1 MRKVLLSILLLLIAT
16 PAVLRANKA
25 QVDVNGTTTQVTFF
39 TDEIVRVVKYPTEK
53 GIPTAESWVVTLK
66 PATNLNIKNQESSS
80 KITLSSSKLTVII
93 DKKTGLVQFLS
104 KGKNMLKEKSYG
116 FQERT
121 EGPDKGSY
129 RTTIVYTLDKEEPI
143 YGLGAIQDGKL
154 NRRNSEHRMMEQNN
168 TQDYQYVIQSI
179 KGWGLFWDNYSRADF
194 IDNAEGM
201 KFSAEVGDAID
212 YYFMLGATGDGVN
225 AQMRTL
231 SGEVP
236 MFPLWTF
243 GYWQCK
249 ERYKTP
255 EELLEVVR
263 WHRQNKVPLDGIIQD
278 WQYWGNNY
286 LWNAMDFLSEAYVNG
301 PQMVEEVHRHN
312 AHLMISIWASFG
324 PQTHAFSQLEEKGL
338 LYDFQT
344 WPQSG
349 LSHIWP
355 PRMDY
360 PSGVRVYDALSPVAR
375 EIYWQNL
382 KTLVDYDID
391 AWWMD
396 STDPDFF
403 NAQDSHYDH
412 SAGDGTWRRYR
423 NVFPLASVSGIYN
436 NLRKDSEEKRVFI
449 MTRSAFAGQQRYGSG
464 LWSGDVNSSWDML
477 RKQLPLTLN
486 YTMTGCPNVNTDIG
500 GFFCSSYNTR
510 GGGSA
515 PQNKQYQELYV
526 RWMQFG
532 LFCPVFRSHGADA
545 PREIYRFGSKGDAAF
560 DAIEKSIRLRYQLL
574 PYIYSTAWQVTDNDD
589 SYMRALVYDFA
600 ADKRVWDM
608 TDEFMFGRSILAT
621 PIVTAQYTEE
631 RVVRGDAMSGWNRNN
646 PVAAEGTTNI
656 DFDQPMSA
664 VKYLP
669 KGADWYDFWTEKKYR
684 GGQDVTIETSF
695 DKGPMFVRAGSI
707 IPLAPVMQ
715 YAEESK
721 WDNLDIVIYP
731 GANATFTLYEDEGDN
746 YNYEKG
752 AYSTIEFKWN
762 DSKQKLTIGAVQGE
776 FPGMLK
782 NRTFNVRIVGKEGI
796 RTVEYNGSEIV
807 L

>member
-1 MRKVLLSILLLLIAT
+1 MRKAFFSILLLLVSM

-25 QVDVNGTTTQVTFF
+25 QVEVNGTTTQVTFF
-39 TDEIVRVVKYPTEK
+39 TDEIVRVLKYPTAK

-66 PATNLNIKNQESSS
+66 PATNLNIKNQENSS
-80 KITLSSSKLTVII
+80 KITLSSSKLTVVI

-129 RTTIVYTLDKEEPI
+129 RTTIVYTLDKDEPI

-154 NRRNSEHRMMEQNN
+154 NRRNSEHKMMEQNN

-231 SGEVP
+231 SGDVP

-301 PQMVEEVHRHN
+301 PQMVEELHRRN

-360 PSGVRVYDALSPVAR
+360 PSGVRVYGIR
-375 EIYWQNL
+375 
-382 KTLVDYDID
+382 
-391 AWWMD
+391 
-396 STDPDFF
+396 F
-403 NAQDSHYDH
+403 NK
-412 SAGDGTWRRYR
+412 
-423 NVFPLASVSGIYN
+423 V
-436 NLRKDSEEKRVFI
+436 
-449 MTRSAFAGQQRYGSG
+449 
-464 LWSGDVNSSWDML
+464 SSWLYFFAHTNAKNFICGNCIWNCNYTHFSL
-477 RKQLPLTLN
+477 RRIHCCFPKLFSVHFTKTFITLN
-486 YTMTGCPNVNTDIG
+486 IC
-500 GFFCSSYNTR
+500 F
-510 GGGSA
+510 
-515 PQNKQYQELYV
+515 
-526 RWMQFG
+526 
-532 LFCPVFRSHGADA
+532 
-545 PREIYRFGSKGDAAF
+545 
-560 DAIEKSIRLRYQLL
+560 
-574 PYIYSTAWQVTDNDD
+574 YIT
-589 SYMRALVYDFA
+589 
-600 ADKRVWDM
+600 KR
-608 TDEFMFGRSILAT
+608 I
-621 PIVTAQYTEE
+621 
-631 RVVRGDAMSGWNRNN
+631 
-646 PVAAEGTTNI
+646 
-656 DFDQPMSA
+656 
-664 VKYLP
+664 
-669 KGADWYDFWTEKKYR
+669 
-684 GGQDVTIETSF
+684 
-695 DKGPMFVRAGSI
+695 
-707 IPLAPVMQ
+707 
-715 YAEESK
+715 
-721 WDNLDIVIYP
+721 
-731 GANATFTLYEDEGDN
+731 
-746 YNYEKG
+746 
-752 AYSTIEFKWN
+752 
-762 DSKQKLTIGAVQGE
+762 
-776 FPGMLK
+776 
-782 NRTFNVRIVGKEGI
+782 
-796 RTVEYNGSEIV
+796 
-807 L
+807 